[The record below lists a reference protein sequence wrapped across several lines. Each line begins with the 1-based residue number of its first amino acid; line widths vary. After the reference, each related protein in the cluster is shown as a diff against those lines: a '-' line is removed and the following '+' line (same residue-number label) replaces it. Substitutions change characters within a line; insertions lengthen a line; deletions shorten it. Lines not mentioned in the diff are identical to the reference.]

1 MASSQDL
8 KMPELKQ
15 ADLQGSWTPAAPAEV
30 SDPVE
35 GAVMQITWIMQIMRI
50 M

>member
-1 MASSQDL
+1 
-8 KMPELKQ
+8 MPELKQ
-15 ADLQGSWTPAAPAEV
+15 ADLRGSWTPAAPAVADDKV

-35 GAVMQITWIMQIMRI
+35 GAIMQITWIMQIMRI